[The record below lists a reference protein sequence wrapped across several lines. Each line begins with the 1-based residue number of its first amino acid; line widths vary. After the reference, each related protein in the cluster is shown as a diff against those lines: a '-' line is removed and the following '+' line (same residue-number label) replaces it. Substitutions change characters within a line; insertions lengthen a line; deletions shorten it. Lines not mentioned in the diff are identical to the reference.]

1 MTLSNNVNLNFVNVL
16 LFLFYPVLMCLYSL
30 ERNFILNLK
39 KKYIYILLRDEQA
52 DEQVRLRKSLE
63 QSNKNCRILS
73 FKLRKVERKV
83 EELENEKSTLEQKYE
98 EASSFVKFESKN

>member
-1 MTLSNNVNLNFVNVL
+1 M
-16 LFLFYPVLMCLYSL
+16 
-30 ERNFILNLK
+30 
-39 KKYIYILLRDEQA
+39 LLRDEQA

-83 EELENEKSTLEQKYE
+83 EELESEKSILEQKYE
-98 EASSFVKFESKN
+98 EASFFVKFESKN

>member
-1 MTLSNNVNLNFVNVL
+1 M
-16 LFLFYPVLMCLYSL
+16 
-30 ERNFILNLK
+30 
-39 KKYIYILLRDEQA
+39 LLRDEQA

-83 EELENEKSTLEQKYE
+83 EELESEKSTLEQKYE
-98 EASSFVKFESKN
+98 EASSFIENLNQRINIQLSNISELINF

>member
-1 MTLSNNVNLNFVNVL
+1 MFYYS
-16 LFLFYPVLMCLYSL
+16 FYPVLMCLYSL
-30 ERNFILNLK
+30 ERNFILSLK
-39 KKYIYILLRDEQA
+39 KIYIYMLLRDEQA

-83 EELENEKSTLEQKYE
+83 EELESEKSTLEQKYE
-98 EASSFVKFESKN
+98 EASSFKVKFESKN